1 MLEIHQLSEFEIGV
15 TFKYSEEVKESLK
28 ETFSYEDRTWDPDK
42 KMWKFP
48 EELLGAV
55 QEWAMSHFNESEIRL
70 PGQARLCLVAC
81 QVCGVHGQIVG
92 LELWRMLPNFDAG
105 CDQDP
110 LCQFFTIEP
119 QAESVRKSKQQANQD
134 HRMRSSAF

>member
-55 QEWAMSHFNESEIRL
+55 QEWAMSHFDESEIRL
-70 PGQARLCLVAC
+70 PGQARLRLVAC

-92 LELWRMLPNFDAG
+92 LELWRMLPILMRDV
-105 CDQDP
+105 
-110 LCQFFTIEP
+110 T
-119 QAESVRKSKQQANQD
+119 KTHYANSLLLS
-134 HRMRSSAF
+134 HRRNQ

>member
-1 MLEIHQLSEFEIGV
+1 MQATLLEIHQLSECEIGV

-55 QEWAMSHFNESEIRL
+55 QEWAKGLFDESEIRL
-70 PGQARLCLVAC
+70 PGQVRLCLVAC
-81 QVCGVHGQIVG
+81 QVRGIIGQIVA
-92 LELWRMLPNFDAG
+92 W
-105 CDQDP
+105 
-110 LCQFFTIEP
+110 
-119 QAESVRKSKQQANQD
+119 
-134 HRMRSSAF
+134 SSGACCLI